1 MPKYLPK
8 FTIIRSKRKTLSL
21 EVTREGKVL
30 VRAPQKIS
38 CAYINDFVMK
48 NSAWL
53 AGKLEARANKNA
65 RENVSEEE
73 KARLMALAREV
84 IPKKVEYFAKIMGV
98 EPSSVKITGAM
109 TRWGS
114 CSAKNALCFSWRLM
128 LYPEKA
134 MDYVVIHELS
144 HILHHNHS
152 REFWNTV
159 AFYMPDYKDAEQ
171 MLRS

>member
-1 MPKYLPK
+1 MRNLLPE
-8 FTIIRSKRKTLSL
+8 FIIIRSKRKTLSL

-38 CAYINDFVMK
+38 RAYINDFVMK

-73 KARLMALAREV
+73 KSRLISLAKEV
-84 IPKKVEYFAKIMGV
+84 IPEKAERFAKIMGV
-98 EPSSVKITGAM
+98 VPSSVKITGAM

-134 MDYVVIHELS
+134 VDYVVIHELS

-159 AFYMPDYKDAEQ
+159 ALYMPDYKEAEQ
-171 MLRS
+171 MLRN